1 MLINH
6 SIFVSYYSLK
16 LITPNTYILNTNHF
30 LLFLVILFCLSSC
43 KAGFKEVDGDWAWV
57 DTGAGKSISKLPNV
71 DKATFQIIKTGNKQ
85 YAKDKNQVYY
95 LKDVIDGAD
104 PESFEIINNQGYTKD
119 NQYVYLDYQKVIHAN
134 PKYFELLTFPYAK
147 DNKRIFC
154 GTIPMDVKNINSFK
168 VTETSGVMNYL
179 AVSLFVAKNPSF
191 KWLEKL
197 DVKGVIY
204 GDGKGETDSE
214 KFESFKK
221 VD

>member
-1 MLINH
+1 MNVKY
-6 SIFVSYYSLK
+6 F
-16 LITPNTYILNTNHF
+16 F
-30 LLFLVILFCLSSC
+30 LLLAFIFCLSSC
-43 KAGFKEVDGDWAWV
+43 KPGFKEVDGAWAWV
-57 DTGAGKSISKLPNV
+57 SYDTGAGKRIGKLTNV
-71 DKATFQIIKTGNKQ
+71 DKESFQILKGGNGQ

-95 LKDVIDGAD
+95 LKDVIDNAD
-104 PESFEIINNQGYTKD
+104 PTSFTIINNQGYCKD

-147 DNKRIFC
+147 DNQRIFC

-168 VTETSGVMNYL
+168 VTESSGMMNYL
-179 AVSLFVAKNPSF
+179 SVSFFVEKNPSF

-204 GDGKGETDSE
+204 GAGKGETDTE

-221 VD
+221 VN